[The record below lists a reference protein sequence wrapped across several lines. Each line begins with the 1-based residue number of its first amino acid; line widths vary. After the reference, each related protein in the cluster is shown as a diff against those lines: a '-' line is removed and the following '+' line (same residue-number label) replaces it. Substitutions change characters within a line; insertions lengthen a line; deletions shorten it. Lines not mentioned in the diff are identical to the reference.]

1 MKPFLSVLLETLPLV
16 ALFVGTSMFSLYIG
30 AFAAIL
36 SSAVLIFA
44 QYAKDNSIL
53 YFPLFSTLISVI
65 FLAVAF
71 ITEETIFI
79 KIQSS
84 LFNVSFA
91 GLLIFGW
98 AQNYPVM
105 KLFFGKQFRLTHET
119 WMKLSIRW
127 GLFFVCLAIANE
139 AAWRTLDDKG
149 WVNIKVFVL
158 APATALF
165 MASQIPL
172 TLKGRVSSCHQKVSA
187 NANHDM

>member
-1 MKPFLSVLLETLPLV
+1 MKPFLSVLLETLPLA
-16 ALFVGTSMFSLYIG
+16 ALFVGTSMFSIYIG

-53 YFPLFSTLISVI
+53 HFPLFSTLISVV

-71 ITEETIFI
+71 VTEETIFI

-84 LFNVSFA
+84 LFNISFA

-98 AQNYPVM
+98 ARNYPVM
-105 KLFFGKQFRLTHET
+105 KLFFGRQFRLTHET

-127 GLFFVCLAIANE
+127 GLFFVCLGIANE
-139 AAWRTLDDKG
+139 AAWRTLDDEG

-172 TLKGRVSSCHQKVSA
+172 TLKGRVSNRSSEAKREH
-187 NANHDM
+187 

>member
-44 QYAKDNSIL
+44 HYAKDKSIL
-53 YFPLFSTLISVI
+53 YFPLFSTLISVL

-84 LFNVSFA
+84 LFNIFFA

-98 AQNYPVM
+98 ARNYPIM
-105 KLFFGKQFRLTHET
+105 KLFFGRQFRLTHET

-127 GLFFVCLAIANE
+127 GLFFICLAIANE
-139 AAWRTLDDKG
+139 AAWRTFDDEG

-158 APATALF
+158 TPATALF

-172 TLKGRVSSCHQKVSA
+172 TLKGRVSKLSSEG
-187 NANHDM
+187 

>member
-36 SSAVLIFA
+36 SSAVLIFY
-44 QYAKDNSIL
+44 QYVKDKSIL
-53 YFPLFSTLISVI
+53 YFPLFSTLISLV
-65 FLAVAF
+65 FLAAAF

-84 LFNVSFA
+84 LFNISFA

-105 KLFFGKQFRLTHET
+105 RLFFGRQFLLTHET
-119 WMKLSIRW
+119 WMKLSLRW

-139 AAWRTLDDKG
+139 AAWRTFTDEG
-149 WVNIKVFVL
+149 WVNIKVFVF

-165 MASQIPL
+165 MAAQIPL
-172 TLKGRVSSCHQKVSA
+172 TIEGRVSEQSSEE
-187 NANHDM
+187 

>member
-36 SSAVLIFA
+36 SSAVLIFY
-44 QYAKDNSIL
+44 QYVKDKSIL
-53 YFPLFSTLISVI
+53 YFPLFSTLISLV

-84 LFNVSFA
+84 LFNISFA

-98 AQNYPVM
+98 TQNYPVM
-105 KLFFGKQFRLTHET
+105 RLFFGRQFLLTHET
-119 WMKLSIRW
+119 WMKLSLRW

-139 AAWRTLDDKG
+139 AAWRTFTDEG
-149 WVNIKVFVL
+149 WVNIKVFVF

-165 MASQIPL
+165 MAAQIPL
-172 TLKGRVSSCHQKVSA
+172 TLKGRVTEQSSK
-187 NANHDM
+187 D

>member
-44 QYAKDNSIL
+44 QYVKNKSIL
-53 YFPLFSTLISVI
+53 YFPLFSTLISLV
-65 FLAVAF
+65 FLAAAF

-84 LFNVSFA
+84 LFNISFA

-98 AQNYPVM
+98 AHNYPVM
-105 KLFFGKQFRLTHET
+105 RLFFGRQFLLTHET
-119 WMKLSIRW
+119 WMKLSLRW

-139 AAWRTLDDKG
+139 AAWRTFTDEG
-149 WVNIKVFVL
+149 WVNIKVFVF
-158 APATALF
+158 APSTALF
-165 MASQIPL
+165 MAAQIPL
-172 TLKGRVSSCHQKVSA
+172 TLKGRVSEQSSE
-187 NANHDM
+187 D

>member
-36 SSAVLIFA
+36 SSAVLIFV
-44 QYAKDNSIL
+44 QYIKDKSIL
-53 YFPLFSTLISVI
+53 YFPLFSTLISLV
-65 FLAVAF
+65 FLAAAF

-79 KIQSS
+79 KIQAS
-84 LFNVSFA
+84 LFNISFA

-105 KLFFGKQFRLTHET
+105 RLFFGRQFLLTHET
-119 WMKLSIRW
+119 WMKLSLRW

-139 AAWRTLDDKG
+139 AAWRTFTDEG
-149 WVNIKVFVL
+149 WVNIKVFVF

-165 MASQIPL
+165 MAAQIPL
-172 TLKGRVSSCHQKVSA
+172 TLKGRVSEQSSE
-187 NANHDM
+187 D

>member
-36 SSAVLIFA
+36 SSAVLIFY
-44 QYAKDNSIL
+44 QYVKDKSIL
-53 YFPLFSTLISVI
+53 YFPLFSTLISLV
-65 FLAVAF
+65 FLAAAF

-84 LFNVSFA
+84 LFNISFA

-105 KLFFGKQFRLTHET
+105 RLFFGRQFLLTHET
-119 WMKLSIRW
+119 WMKLSLRW

-139 AAWRTLDDKG
+139 AAWRTFTDEG
-149 WVNIKVFVL
+149 WVNIKVFVF

-165 MASQIPL
+165 MAAQIPL
-172 TLKGRVSSCHQKVSA
+172 TLKGRVTEQSSK
-187 NANHDM
+187 D

>member
-36 SSAVLIFA
+36 SSAVLIFV
-44 QYAKDNSIL
+44 QYIKDKSIL
-53 YFPLFSTLISVI
+53 YFPLFSTLISLV
-65 FLAVAF
+65 FLAAAF

-84 LFNVSFA
+84 LFNISFA

-105 KLFFGKQFRLTHET
+105 RLFFGRQFLLTHET
-119 WMKLSIRW
+119 WMKLSLRW

-139 AAWRTLDDKG
+139 AAWRTFTDEG
-149 WVNIKVFVL
+149 WVNIKVFVF
-158 APATALF
+158 APVTALF
-165 MASQIPL
+165 MAAQIPL
-172 TLKGRVSSCHQKVSA
+172 TLKGRVSEQSL
-187 NANHDM
+187 DD

>member
-53 YFPLFSTLISVI
+53 HFPLFSTLISVV

-84 LFNVSFA
+84 LFNISFA

-98 AQNYPVM
+98 ARNYPVM
-105 KLFFGKQFRLTHET
+105 KLFFGRQFRLTHET

-127 GLFFVCLAIANE
+127 GLFFVCLGIANE
-139 AAWRTLDDKG
+139 AAWRTLDDEG

-172 TLKGRVSSCHQKVSA
+172 TLKGRVSNPSSEG
-187 NANHDM
+187 

>member
-36 SSAVLIFA
+36 SSAVLIFV
-44 QYAKDNSIL
+44 QYIKDKSIL
-53 YFPLFSTLISVI
+53 YFPLFSTLISLV
-65 FLAVAF
+65 FLAAAF
-71 ITEETIFI
+71 IAEETIFI

-84 LFNVSFA
+84 LFNISFA

-105 KLFFGKQFRLTHET
+105 RLFFGRQFLLTHET
-119 WMKLSIRW
+119 WMKLSLRW

-139 AAWRTLDDKG
+139 AAWRTFTDEG
-149 WVNIKVFVL
+149 WVNIKVFVF

-165 MASQIPL
+165 MAAQIPL
-172 TLKGRVSSCHQKVSA
+172 TLKGRVTEQSSE
-187 NANHDM
+187 D

>member
-36 SSAVLIFA
+36 SSAVLIFY
-44 QYAKDNSIL
+44 QYVKDKSIL
-53 YFPLFSTLISVI
+53 YFPLFSTLVSLV
-65 FLAVAF
+65 FLAAAF

-84 LFNVSFA
+84 LFNISFA

-105 KLFFGKQFRLTHET
+105 RLFFGRQFLLTHET
-119 WMKLSIRW
+119 WMKLSLRW

-139 AAWRTLDDKG
+139 AAWRTFTDEG
-149 WVNIKVFVL
+149 WVNIKVFVF

-165 MASQIPL
+165 MAAQIPL
-172 TLKGRVSSCHQKVSA
+172 TLKGRVTEQSSE
-187 NANHDM
+187 N

>member
-1 MKPFLSVLLETLPLV
+1 MV

-36 SSAVLIFA
+36 ASAVLIFGH
-44 QYAKDNSIL
+44 YAKDKSIL
-53 YFPLFSTLISVI
+53 YFPLFSTLISVL

-71 ITEETIFI
+71 ITDETIFI

-84 LFNVSFA
+84 LFNISFA
-91 GLLIFGW
+91 GILIFGW
-98 AQNYPVM
+98 ARNYPVM
-105 KLFFGKQFRLTHET
+105 KLFFGRQFQLTHET

-139 AAWRTLDDKG
+139 AAWRTFDDEG

-172 TLKGRVSSCHQKVSA
+172 TLKGRVSKLSSEG
-187 NANHDM
+187 

>member
-36 SSAVLIFA
+36 SSAVLIFV
-44 QYAKDNSIL
+44 QYIKDKSIL
-53 YFPLFSTLISVI
+53 YFPLFSTLISLV
-65 FLAVAF
+65 FLAAAF

-84 LFNVSFA
+84 LFNISFA

-105 KLFFGKQFRLTHET
+105 RLFFGRQFLLTHET
-119 WMKLSIRW
+119 WMKLSLRW
-127 GLFFVCLAIANE
+127 GLFFACLAIANE
-139 AAWRTLDDKG
+139 AAWRTFTDEG
-149 WVNIKVFVL
+149 WVNIKVFVF

-165 MASQIPL
+165 MAAQIPL
-172 TLKGRVSSCHQKVSA
+172 TLKGRVSEQSSE
-187 NANHDM
+187 D

>member
-36 SSAVLIFA
+36 SSAVLIFY
-44 QYAKDNSIL
+44 QYVKDKSIL
-53 YFPLFSTLISVI
+53 YFPLFSTLVSLV
-65 FLAVAF
+65 FLAAAF

-84 LFNVSFA
+84 LFNISFA

-105 KLFFGKQFRLTHET
+105 RLFFGRQFPLTHET
-119 WMKLSIRW
+119 WMKLSLRW
-127 GLFFVCLAIANE
+127 GLFFACLAIANE
-139 AAWRTLDDKG
+139 AAWRTFTDEG
-149 WVNIKVFVL
+149 WVNIKVFVF

-165 MASQIPL
+165 MAAQIPL
-172 TLKGRVSSCHQKVSA
+172 TLKGRVTEQSSE
-187 NANHDM
+187 N

>member
-36 SSAVLIFA
+36 SSAVLIFY
-44 QYAKDNSIL
+44 QYVKDKSIL
-53 YFPLFSTLISVI
+53 YFPLFSTLISLV
-65 FLAVAF
+65 FLAAAF

-84 LFNVSFA
+84 LFNISFA

-105 KLFFGKQFRLTHET
+105 RLFFGRQFLLTHET
-119 WMKLSIRW
+119 WMKLSLRW

-139 AAWRTLDDKG
+139 AAWRTFTDEG
-149 WVNIKVFVL
+149 WVNIKVFVF

-165 MASQIPL
+165 MAAQIPL
-172 TLKGRVSSCHQKVSA
+172 TLKGRVTDQSSK
-187 NANHDM
+187 D

>member
-44 QYAKDNSIL
+44 QYVKDKSIL
-53 YFPLFSTLISVI
+53 YFPLFSTLISLV
-65 FLAVAF
+65 FLAAAF

-84 LFNVSFA
+84 LFNISFA

-105 KLFFGKQFRLTHET
+105 RLFFGRQFLLTHET
-119 WMKLSIRW
+119 WMKLSLRW
-127 GLFFVCLAIANE
+127 GLFFICLAIANE
-139 AAWRTLDDKG
+139 AAWRTFTDEG
-149 WVNIKVFVL
+149 WVTIKVFVF
-158 APATALF
+158 APTTALF
-165 MASQIPL
+165 MAAQIPL
-172 TLKGRVSSCHQKVSA
+172 TLKGRVSEQSSE
-187 NANHDM
+187 D

>member
-36 SSAVLIFA
+36 SSAVLTFA
-44 QYAKDNSIL
+44 HYAKDKSIL
-53 YFPLFSTLISVI
+53 YFPLFSTLISVL

-71 ITEETIFI
+71 ITDETIFI

-84 LFNVSFA
+84 LFNISFA
-91 GLLIFGW
+91 GILIFGW
-98 AQNYPVM
+98 ARNYPVM
-105 KLFFGKQFRLTHET
+105 KLFFGRQFQLTHET

-139 AAWRTLDDKG
+139 AAWRTFDDEG

-172 TLKGRVSSCHQKVSA
+172 TLKGRVSKLSSEG
-187 NANHDM
+187 

>member
-36 SSAVLIFA
+36 SSAVLIFY
-44 QYAKDNSIL
+44 QYVKDKSIL
-53 YFPLFSTLISVI
+53 YFPLFSTLISLV
-65 FLAVAF
+65 FLAAAF

-84 LFNVSFA
+84 LFNISFA

-105 KLFFGKQFRLTHET
+105 RLFFGRQFLLTHET
-119 WMKLSIRW
+119 WMKLSLRW

-139 AAWRTLDDKG
+139 AAWRTFTDEG
-149 WVNIKVFVL
+149 WVNIKVFVF

-165 MASQIPL
+165 MAAQIPL
-172 TLKGRVSSCHQKVSA
+172 TLKGRVTEQSSE
-187 NANHDM
+187 D

>member
-30 AFAAIL
+30 AFVAIL

-44 QYAKDNSIL
+44 QYVKDKSIL
-53 YFPLFSTLISVI
+53 YFPLFSTLISLV
-65 FLAVAF
+65 FLAAAF

-84 LFNVSFA
+84 LFNISFA

-98 AQNYPVM
+98 AQNYPIM
-105 KLFFGKQFRLTHET
+105 RLFFGRQFLLTHET
-119 WMKLSIRW
+119 WMKLSLRW

-139 AAWRTLDDKG
+139 AAWRTFTDEG
-149 WVNIKVFVL
+149 WVNIKVFVF

-165 MASQIPL
+165 MAAQIPL
-172 TLKGRVSSCHQKVSA
+172 TLKGRVSEQSSE
-187 NANHDM
+187 D

>member
-1 MKPFLSVLLETLPLV
+1 MKPFLSGLLETLPLV

-36 SSAVLIFA
+36 SSAVLIFV
-44 QYAKDNSIL
+44 QYIKDKSIL
-53 YFPLFSTLISVI
+53 YFPLFSTLISLV
-65 FLAVAF
+65 FLAAAF

-84 LFNVSFA
+84 LFNISFA

-105 KLFFGKQFRLTHET
+105 RLFFGRQFLLTHET
-119 WMKLSIRW
+119 WMKLSLRW

-139 AAWRTLDDKG
+139 AAWRTFTDEG
-149 WVNIKVFVL
+149 WVNIKVFVF

-165 MASQIPL
+165 MAAQIPL
-172 TLKGRVSSCHQKVSA
+172 TLKGRVSEQSSE
-187 NANHDM
+187 D

>member
-36 SSAVLIFA
+36 SSAVLIFY
-44 QYAKDNSIL
+44 QYVKDKSIL
-53 YFPLFSTLISVI
+53 YFPLFSTLMSLV
-65 FLAVAF
+65 FLAAAF

-84 LFNVSFA
+84 LFNISFA

-105 KLFFGKQFRLTHET
+105 RLFFGRQFLLTHET
-119 WMKLSIRW
+119 WMKLSLRW

-139 AAWRTLDDKG
+139 AAWRTFTDEG
-149 WVNIKVFVL
+149 WVNIKVFVF

-165 MASQIPL
+165 MAAQIPL
-172 TLKGRVSSCHQKVSA
+172 TLKGRVTEQSSE
-187 NANHDM
+187 D

>member
-36 SSAVLIFA
+36 SSAVLIFY
-44 QYAKDNSIL
+44 QYVKDKSIL
-53 YFPLFSTLISVI
+53 YFPLFSTLISLV
-65 FLAVAF
+65 FLAAAF

-84 LFNVSFA
+84 LFNISFA

-105 KLFFGKQFRLTHET
+105 RLFFGRQFLLTHET
-119 WMKLSIRW
+119 WMKLSLRW

-139 AAWRTLDDKG
+139 AAWRTFDDNG
-149 WVNIKVFVL
+149 WVNIKVFVF
-158 APATALF
+158 APVTALF
-165 MASQIPL
+165 MAAQIPL
-172 TLKGRVSSCHQKVSA
+172 TLKGRVSQQSSK
-187 NANHDM
+187 D

>member
-36 SSAVLIFA
+36 SSAVLIFV
-44 QYAKDNSIL
+44 QYIKDKSIL
-53 YFPLFSTLISVI
+53 YFPLFSTLISLV
-65 FLAVAF
+65 FLAAAF

-84 LFNVSFA
+84 LFNISFA

-105 KLFFGKQFRLTHET
+105 RLFFGRQFLLTHET
-119 WMKLSIRW
+119 WMKLSLRW

-139 AAWRTLDDKG
+139 AAWRTFTDEG
-149 WVNIKVFVL
+149 WVNIKVFVF

-165 MASQIPL
+165 MAAQIPL
-172 TLKGRVSSCHQKVSA
+172 TMKGRVSEQSSE
-187 NANHDM
+187 D

>member
-36 SSAVLIFA
+36 SSAVLIFY
-44 QYAKDNSIL
+44 QYVKDKSIL
-53 YFPLFSTLISVI
+53 YFPLFSTLISLV
-65 FLAVAF
+65 FLAAAF

-84 LFNVSFA
+84 LFNISFA

-98 AQNYPVM
+98 TQNYPVM
-105 KLFFGKQFRLTHET
+105 RLFFGRQFLLTHET
-119 WMKLSIRW
+119 WMKLSLRW

-139 AAWRTLDDKG
+139 AAWRTFTDEG
-149 WVNIKVFVL
+149 WVNIKVFVF

-165 MASQIPL
+165 MAAQIPL
-172 TLKGRVSSCHQKVSA
+172 TLKGRGTEQSSK
-187 NANHDM
+187 D

>member
-44 QYAKDNSIL
+44 QYVKDKSIL
-53 YFPLFSTLISVI
+53 YFPLFSTLISLV
-65 FLAVAF
+65 FLAAAF

-84 LFNVSFA
+84 LFNISFA

-105 KLFFGKQFRLTHET
+105 RLFFGRQFLLTHET
-119 WMKLSIRW
+119 WMKLSLRW

-139 AAWRTLDDKG
+139 AAWRTFTDEG
-149 WVNIKVFVL
+149 WVTIKVFVF
-158 APATALF
+158 APTTALF
-165 MASQIPL
+165 MAAQIPL
-172 TLKGRVSSCHQKVSA
+172 TLKGRVSEQSSE
-187 NANHDM
+187 D

>member
-1 MKPFLSVLLETLPLV
+1 MKPFLTVLLETLPLV

-36 SSAVLIFA
+36 SSAVLIFV
-44 QYAKDNSIL
+44 QYIKDKSIL
-53 YFPLFSTLISVI
+53 YFPLFSTLISLV
-65 FLAVAF
+65 FLAAAF

-84 LFNVSFA
+84 LFNIFFA

-105 KLFFGKQFRLTHET
+105 RLFFGRQFLLTHET
-119 WMKLSIRW
+119 WMKLSLRW

-139 AAWRTLDDKG
+139 AAWRTFTDEG
-149 WVNIKVFVL
+149 WVNIKVFVF

-165 MASQIPL
+165 MAAQIPL
-172 TLKGRVSSCHQKVSA
+172 TLKGRVSEQSSE
-187 NANHDM
+187 D

>member
-16 ALFVGTSMFSLYIG
+16 ALFVGTSMFSLHIG

-36 SSAVLIFA
+36 ASAVLIFA
-44 QYAKDNSIL
+44 QYVKDKSIL
-53 YFPLFSTLISVI
+53 YFPLFSTLISLV

-71 ITEETIFI
+71 ITEETFFI

-84 LFNVSFA
+84 LFNISFA

-105 KLFFGKQFRLTHET
+105 RLFFGRQFLLTHET
-119 WMKLSIRW
+119 WMKLSLRW

-139 AAWRTLDDKG
+139 AAWRTFTDEG
-149 WVNIKVFVL
+149 WVNIKVFVF

-165 MASQIPL
+165 MAAQIPL
-172 TLKGRVSSCHQKVSA
+172 TLKGRVSEQSSE
-187 NANHDM
+187 D

>member
-1 MKPFLSVLLETLPLV
+1 MKPFLSVLLETLPLA
-16 ALFVGTSMFSLYIG
+16 ALFVGTSMFSIYIG

-53 YFPLFSTLISVI
+53 HFPLFSTLISVV

-84 LFNVSFA
+84 LFNISFA

-98 AQNYPVM
+98 ARNYPVM
-105 KLFFGKQFRLTHET
+105 KLFFGRQFRLTHET

-127 GLFFVCLAIANE
+127 GLFFVCLGIANE
-139 AAWRTLDDKG
+139 AAWRTLDDEG

-172 TLKGRVSSCHQKVSA
+172 TLKGRVSKLSSEG
-187 NANHDM
+187 